1 MTHRFTH
8 KLMTRV
14 KNWPG
19 AYYTN
24 WKLPYHTEKDPTKA
38 HKTRKPNPRR
48 SKMFIDKT
56 KRNIS
61 KKLPYHTEKDPT
73 KAHKTRKP
81 NPRRSK
87 MFIDKTKRNIS
98 KKRNSLQKN

>member
-61 KKLPYHTEKDPT
+61 KK
-73 KAHKTRKP
+73 
-81 NPRRSK
+81 
-87 MFIDKTKRNIS
+87 
-98 KKRNSLQKN
+98 RNSLQKNPPSHCDGSEVKTQSQDQRISYKVQSPTR